1 MCAICLQDVCPSGCP
16 NASDW
21 TDEEEV
27 GYYDDLDDYDDEEDE
42 E

>member
-1 MCAICLQDVCPSGCP
+1 MCDLCWQTPCAWGCP

-21 TDEEEV
+21 TEEVEV